1 MKELLANFFQHHFVS
16 YCRYDI
22 AQLLTVLWGRM
33 DCRESIVHQ
42 TGSKRFEDFLSAI
55 FDTLLYQVNDS
66 LLRITNIY
74 KLEKEKEN
82 GMHMIV
88 T

>member
-1 MKELLANFFQHHFVS
+1 MKELLANFFQHRFVS